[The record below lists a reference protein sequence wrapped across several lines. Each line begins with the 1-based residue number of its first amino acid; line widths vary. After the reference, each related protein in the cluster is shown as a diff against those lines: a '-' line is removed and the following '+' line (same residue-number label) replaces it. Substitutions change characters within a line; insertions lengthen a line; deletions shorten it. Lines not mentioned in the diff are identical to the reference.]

1 MMDTIA
7 NDKGRSGST
16 ELASDFRRKTGVMAQ
31 TLSAPLIKRA
41 SGWRSLAVK
50 YWGVASKYYPPH
62 RGAAV
67 FLLAGTCAASPAS
80 WRSQTR
86 AEGHH
91 DDELQQLTH
100 RWCPLQGI

>member
-1 MMDTIA
+1 
-7 NDKGRSGST
+7 
-16 ELASDFRRKTGVMAQ
+16 MAQ

-67 FLLAGTCAASPAS
+67 FLLAGTCAAIRHLGAAKPAPKATTMTNCNS
-80 WRSQTR
+80 SLIAGVLFKGFR
-86 AEGHH
+86 
-91 DDELQQLTH
+91 LQFKL
-100 RWCPLQGI
+100 